1 MCGSEELANEI
12 DCQIDLFKNKK
23 GHLFNLNTTR
33 QNIDKK
39 TPVDWWDSFG
49 DDTPE
54 LKRFA
59 MRVLSLTCSSSGCE
73 RNWSAFEM
81 VHSKRRNCLHQ
92 QKMNDLV
99 YVMYNL
105 KLTGREQKKMK
116 ETAAAIE
123 QLEALEFEDVESDD
137 EWITEEESTQSQAHD
152 GGRDNVFL
160 ERAIRSQF
168 EHDKLVGS
176 YDPDPILRSR
186 SCKDKNDPSN
196 IILNPLNLN
205 WNFLHYNYC
214 KETSTI
220 VSLGQF
226 LFENV
231 CIAKKGP
238 HLKSG
243 QVLILQ
249 VDCVVIRSAKP
260 YLATPGAT
268 VHGHYGEILYEGDTL
283 VTFIYEKSRSGDIT
297 QGLPKVE
304 QVLEVRSIDSIS
316 MNLEK
321 RIESWNKC
329 ITRILG
335 IPWAF
340 LIGAE
345 LTIVQS
351 RISLVNKV
359 QKVYRS
365 QGVQIHNRHIE
376 IIVRQITSKVL
387 VSEDEMSN
395 VFSPGEL
402 IGLLRAERMGR
413 ALEEA
418 ICYQA
423 VLLGITRAS
432 MNTQSFISEASF
444 QETAR
449 VLAKAALLG
458 RIDWLKGL
466 KENVV
471 LGGMIPV
478 GGEAVWGE
486 MTRRYWNINLE
497 EMMEAGVHFGH
508 GTRKWNPK
516 MAPYISAKRKGI
528 HIINLTRT
536 ARFLSEACDLVF
548 DAASKGKQFLI
559 VGTKN
564 KEADSVAWAA
574 IRARCHYVN
583 KKWLGGMLT
592 NWSTTETRLHK
603 FRDLRTEQK
612 TGGLNRLPKRD
623 AAMLKRQ
630 LSHLQKYLG
639 GIKYMTGLPD
649 IVIIVDQHE
658 EYTALQ
664 ECITL
669 GIPTICLID
678 TNCDPDLADIS
689 IPANDDAI
697 SSIRLILNKLVFAIC
712 SAALAVRNPQTI
724 PTGGQNFFEYVLEF
738 IRDVSKT
745 QIGEEYGPWVP
756 FIGTMF
762 LFIFV
767 SNWSGA
773 LLPWKII
780 QLPHG
785 ELAAPTNDIN
795 TTVALALLTSV
806 AYFYAGLSKKGLS
819 YFGKYIQ
826 PTPILLPINIL
837 EDFTKPLSLSFRL
850 FGNIL
855 ADELVVVVLVSLVPS
870 VVPIP
875 VMFLGLFTS
884 GIQALIFA
892 TLAAAYIGESMEGHH

>member
-1 MCGSEELANEI
+1 M
-12 DCQIDLFKNKK
+12 
-23 GHLFNLNTTR
+23 
-33 QNIDKK
+33 
-39 TPVDWWDSFG
+39 DS
-49 DDTPE
+49 
-54 LKRFA
+54 
-59 MRVLSLTCSSSGCE
+59 
-73 RNWSAFEM
+73 
-81 VHSKRRNCLHQ
+81 
-92 QKMNDLV
+92 
-99 YVMYNL
+99 
-105 KLTGREQKKMK
+105 
-116 ETAAAIE
+116 
-123 QLEALEFEDVESDD
+123 
-137 EWITEEESTQSQAHD
+137 
-152 GGRDNVFL
+152 
-160 ERAIRSQF
+160 
-168 EHDKLVGS
+168 
-176 YDPDPILRSR
+176 IL
-186 SCKDKNDPSN
+186 
-196 IILNPLNLN
+196 
-205 WNFLHYNYC
+205 
-214 KETSTI
+214 
-220 VSLGQF
+220 
-226 LFENV
+226 
-231 CIAKKGP
+231 
-238 HLKSG
+238 
-243 QVLILQ
+243 
-249 VDCVVIRSAKP
+249 IRSANT

-268 VHGHYGEILYEGDTL
+268 VHGHFGEIFFEGDIL

-316 MNLEK
+316 INLGK
-321 RIESWNKC
+321 RVDAWNEH
-329 ITRILG
+329 ITKILG
-335 IPWAF
+335 IPWGFF
-340 LIGAE
+340 LCTE

-351 RISLVNKV
+351 RISLVNKI
-359 QKVYRS
+359 QRVYRS
-365 QGVQIHNRHIE
+365 QGVHIHNRHIE

-387 VSEDEMSN
+387 VSEDGMSN
-395 VFSPGEL
+395 VFSPSEL
-402 IGLLRAERMGR
+402 IGLFRAERAGR
-413 ALEEA
+413 ALEEV
-418 ICYQA
+418 ICYRA
-423 VLLGITRAS
+423 LLLGITKTS
-432 MNTQSFISEASF
+432 LNTQSFISEASF
-444 QETAR
+444 QETTR
-449 VLAKAALLG
+449 VLAKAALRD

-478 GGEAVWGE
+478 GTGFKRDTLSLFLWGS
-486 MTRRYWNINLE
+486 MTKRYWNITLE

-508 GTRKWNPK
+508 GTRKWNPR
-516 MAPYISAKRKGI
+516 MAPYISTKRKGI
-528 HIINLTRT
+528 HILNLTRT

-564 KEADSVAWAA
+564 KAADLIARAA
-574 IRARCHYVN
+574 TRARCHYVN

-592 NWSTTETRLHK
+592 NWYTTETRLHK
-603 FRDLRTEQK
+603 FRSLRTEQK
-612 TGGLNRLPKRD
+612 TGRIHSLPKKD
-623 AAMLKRQ
+623 TAILKRQ
-630 LSHLQKYLG
+630 LSHLETYLG

-649 IVIIVDQHE
+649 IVIIVDQQE
-658 EYTALQ
+658 EYTALR

-697 SSIRLILNKLVFAIC
+697 ASIRLILNKLVFAIC
-712 SAALAVRNPQTI
+712 EAILVVRNPQTI
-724 PTGGQNFFEYVLEF
+724 PTFGQNFFEYVLEF

-756 FIGTMF
+756 FVGTMF

-806 AYFYAGLSKKGLS
+806 AYFYAGLSKKGLA

-855 ADELVVVVLVSLVPS
+855 ADELVVVVLVSLVPL